1 MVCLTKHYRVSEILG
16 EIGSSEFMKGLEV
29 GHLLEVTN
37 LAGPYETIRIK
48 DIDTGRIIFTVD
60 KDEVLGKLGYTEE
73 SGIN

>member
-1 MVCLTKHYRVSEILG
+1 
-16 EIGSSEFMKGLEV
+16 MKGLEV